1 LKINGIGTGINGIE
15 ILSALTVHVEDVEIF
30 GFTSTCI
37 EVGAN
42 ANAQLTVENSSFTN
56 CGSAGIK
63 TSTTNGSTVVGDIH
77 NVRIWNAGN
86 GINAQN
92 GSRLTVSNCVIS
104 YANPGINQ
112 SGLTGAG
119 SVVLVT
125 ASTISLNGSAALQST
140 GGGVITATGN
150 TF

>member
-1 LKINGIGTGINGIE
+1 
-15 ILSALTVHVEDVEIF
+15 
-30 GFTSTCI
+30 
-37 EVGAN
+37 
-42 ANAQLTVENSSFTN
+42 
-56 CGSAGIK
+56 
-63 TSTTNGSTVVGDIH
+63 
-77 NVRIWNAGN
+77 NAGN

-140 GGGVITATGN
+140 GGGGITATGN
-150 TF
+150 TFSGNAIIFNLNGGQIFTGGDNKRLATDAVGATSGPAPTS